1 MRLIISVLL
10 ILIVSN
16 VVAQDKE
23 ETNDDIW
30 VQLFVYDA
38 DEHRVM
44 ENVQVISF
52 RTMLVYLTDSIG
64 SVHGYFQSGDSL
76 KVSGM
81 GFQPVV
87 VKVDEFKD
95 KDNGKMVFLSRQTY
109 MLRAVDI
116 TAEKDFNLHMP
127 DDINM
132 GTGEEDDT
140 PISLR
145 SDVGKKPAIYKAAI
159 NPVSFAHYYLSKEER
174 QKRKNIKELREQ
186 ERQEKINKIFNRDIV
201 AFVTG
206 YKDKELD
213 DFMFYCNMHLT
224 VTENSNAII
233 VQQDVLDLMVKYEE
247 EKNKSTEEEGEKE
260 Q

>member
-23 ETNDDIW
+23 ETEDDVW

-52 RTMLVYLTDSIG
+52 RSMLVYLTDSIG
-64 SVHGYFQSGDSL
+64 SVHGFFQSGDSL

-87 VKVDEFKD
+87 VKVDAFKG
-95 KDNGKMVFLSRQTY
+95 KENGKMVFLSRQTY

-116 TAEKDFNLHMP
+116 TADKDFDLHMP
-127 DDINM
+127 GDINM
-132 GTGEEDDT
+132 GDDKEDDT

-145 SDVGKKPAIYKAAI
+145 SSYGKKKPAIYKAAI
-159 NPVSFAHYYLSKEER
+159 NPVGFAHYYLSKEER
-174 QKRKNIKELREQ
+174 QKRKNIKELQ
-186 ERQEKINKIFNRDIV
+186 EEEKRQKIRKIFNRDIV

-213 DFMFYCNMHLT
+213 DFMLYCNMHLE
-224 VTENSNAII
+224 VTENSNPII
-233 VQQDVLDLMVKYEE
+233 VQQDVLDLTVKYEE
-247 EKNKSTEEEGEKE
+247 EKKQNKEVETE